1 MALKRQAAE
10 KALDFIK
17 DGMVIGL
24 GSGSTTR
31 IFVDLLGRKIQSGE
45 FENIIGVPTSS
56 TTAAQSRAVGI
67 PLTSLK
73 VHPVLDLAVDGA
85 DEVDPDLNLIK
96 GMGGAL
102 LREKIVEISS
112 NIFLVIVDESKIV
125 TRLGIKSPLPVEIVQ
140 FEADATLRWLNSLGC
155 EAVLNCHDNGNPIV
169 TDNNNFIAHCYF
181 SEGIDNVYN
190 LASILSERPGV
201 IEHGLFLD
209 MADKVI
215 VAGIMGVTIL
225 EREV

>member
-102 LREKIVEISS
+102 LRE
-112 NIFLVIVDESKIV
+112 
-125 TRLGIKSPLPVEIVQ
+125 
-140 FEADATLRWLNSLGC
+140 
-155 EAVLNCHDNGNPIV
+155 
-169 TDNNNFIAHCYF
+169 
-181 SEGIDNVYN
+181 
-190 LASILSERPGV
+190 
-201 IEHGLFLD
+201 
-209 MADKVI
+209 
-215 VAGIMGVTIL
+215 
-225 EREV
+225 